1 MLVCFA
7 NFEKYTLYEENLTAH
22 KRKVTW
28 SLCVYIISDT
38 IHYPKKEGGK
48 VITKALWANISDK
61 MFTKRTNEIVKTQI
75 NIPFLFLIYTHFCLG
90 WSQIETFPKRH
101 SQMLV
106 LALEGATDGHD
117 SLDCQMALRKKKKK
131 RKLQISKRVTAFRK
145 YSKQITIMRKKKIN
159 ERAFYLQFL
168 SWFINQFCTIKCRQS
183 TMSNMSARVCV
194 SNPVNNQESS
204 LRTSLCF
211 LSILSGSTC
220 ARKCLLC
227 SLYL

>member
-1 MLVCFA
+1 MKFVCIYYIRY
-7 NFEKYTLYEENLTAH
+7 YTL
-22 KRKVTW
+22 
-28 SLCVYIISDT
+28 S
-38 IHYPKKEGGK
+38 KKKKGK

-131 RKLQISKRVTAFRK
+131 KK
-145 YSKQITIMRKKKIN
+145 ITNLKTGHSIQKIFKTNHDHEKKKN

-194 SNPVNNQESS
+194 CVKSS
-204 LRTSLCF
+204 
-211 LSILSGSTC
+211 
-220 ARKCLLC
+220 K
-227 SLYL
+227 

>member
-1 MLVCFA
+1 
-7 NFEKYTLYEENLTAH
+7 
-22 KRKVTW
+22 
-28 SLCVYIISDT
+28 
-38 IHYPKKEGGK
+38 
-48 VITKALWANISDK
+48 
-61 MFTKRTNEIVKTQI
+61 
-75 NIPFLFLIYTHFCLG
+75 
-90 WSQIETFPKRH
+90 
-101 SQMLV
+101 MLV

-117 SLDCQMALRKKKKK
+117 SLDCQMALRKKKRKK
-131 RKLQISKRVTAFRK
+131 K
-145 YSKQITIMRKKKIN
+145 ITNLKTGHSIQKIFKTNHDHEKKKIN

-183 TMSNMSARVCV
+183 TMSNMSACVCVCV

>member
-117 SLDCQMALRKKKKK
+117 SLDCQMALRKKKKEK
-131 RKLQISKRVTAFRK
+131 K
-145 YSKQITIMRKKKIN
+145 ITNLKTGHSIQKIFKTNHDHKKKKIN
-159 ERAFYLQFL
+159 E
-168 SWFINQFCTIKCRQS
+168 
-183 TMSNMSARVCV
+183 
-194 SNPVNNQESS
+194 
-204 LRTSLCF
+204 
-211 LSILSGSTC
+211 SILLTVFIMVH
-220 ARKCLLC
+220 
-227 SLYL
+227 

>member
-1 MLVCFA
+1 M
-7 NFEKYTLYEENLTAH
+7 YILYQIL
-22 KRKVTW
+22 
-28 SLCVYIISDT
+28 YIIQ
-38 IHYPKKEGGK
+38 KKKGK

-117 SLDCQMALRKKKKK
+117 SLDCQMALRKKKENYKSQNGSQHSENIQNK
-131 RKLQISKRVTAFRK
+131 SRSWE
-145 YSKQITIMRKKKIN
+145 KKKIN

-194 SNPVNNQESS
+194 CVKSS
-204 LRTSLCF
+204 
-211 LSILSGSTC
+211 
-220 ARKCLLC
+220 K
-227 SLYL
+227 